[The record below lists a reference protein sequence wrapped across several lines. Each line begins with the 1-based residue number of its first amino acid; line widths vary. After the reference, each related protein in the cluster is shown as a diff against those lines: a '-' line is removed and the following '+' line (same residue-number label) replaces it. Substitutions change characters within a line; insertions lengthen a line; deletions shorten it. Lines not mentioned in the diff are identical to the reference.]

1 MVHHL
6 SELSAEQEREG
17 ILMERGWMDN
27 TVAKFVAQGK
37 LAEDKNQNMFVLK
50 GCRGE
55 EDDEDLVGNESR
67 RSLFG
72 VRGDPWLL
80 MPNPNKTSRYTGVRV
95 TRNDVFDKNS
105 KEDRLSSQII
115 GCEYNRV
122 TGYNASNA
130 AQFCAAQCR
139 AFYGEKLGELWMMA
153 LYPERTM
160 NRNCFYC
167 LNSITTR
174 SYHEAGV
181 LRVDRDAI
189 ENGWAGYYNNWS
201 ETVHRAIGA
210 SDEQLLTLEPRKKGE
225 SYSPDAYFHKYYT
238 MLYNY
243 YVNEGK
249 PDEIWVVD
257 PSKCEDYDEKKKST
271 VATREPSCDLDSP

>member
-1 MVHHL
+1 
-6 SELSAEQEREG
+6 
-17 ILMERGWMDN
+17 
-27 TVAKFVAQGK
+27 
-37 LAEDKNQNMFVLK
+37 
-50 GCRGE
+50 
-55 EDDEDLVGNESR
+55 
-67 RSLFG
+67 
-72 VRGDPWLL
+72 
-80 MPNPNKTSRYTGVRV
+80 
-95 TRNDVFDKNS
+95 
-105 KEDRLSSQII
+105 
-115 GCEYNRV
+115 
-122 TGYNASNA
+122 
-130 AQFCAAQCR
+130 
-139 AFYGEKLGELWMMA
+139 
-153 LYPERTM
+153 M

-225 SYSPDAYFHKYYT
+225 SYSPDAYFHKNYT

-257 PSKCEDYDEKKKST
+257 PSKCEDYDEKKKSSKMYVYWSNLYGLT
-271 VATREPSCDLDSP
+271 SQPKIQLQQWQQENLAAIWIRPDDVELVKEAQTQRRKDQLIAKMQARKNKISRRE